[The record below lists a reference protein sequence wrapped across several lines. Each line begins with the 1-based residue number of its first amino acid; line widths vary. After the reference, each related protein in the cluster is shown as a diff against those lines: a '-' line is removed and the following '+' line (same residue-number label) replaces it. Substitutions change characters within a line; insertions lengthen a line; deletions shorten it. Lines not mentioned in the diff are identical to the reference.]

1 MDYLPC
7 GGCRIVRELMTEIE
21 NLREECRSKDETIAS
36 LLEEKKRLVH
46 RTGMNSANS
55 SKPPS
60 TDGFKRPVPQS
71 NREKSGRKPGGQTG
85 HKGSTVTIPHEPDEV
100 VEHLPQCCIGCANRE
115 QCRKDGV
122 FVCKESRFVVEA
134 ITLTKVVEH
143 RSMSAECPNRK
154 ESPSTERPA
163 GVFPEN
169 VTAYVQYGDSF
180 KIIATLL
187 NTMGAMSVS
196 RISQLLRSMFGITLS
211 PGTIVSMTKK
221 SSEKVAPVLDEIK
234 KRLTKVPLAHS
245 DETGTRIDGIM
256 RWVHEVCTRN
266 MTLMKICSK
275 RGSEGID
282 EFGIV
287 PLLTCKLVH
296 DCWSA
301 YFKYGNVTHSLC
313 NAHLLRELKGIRQL
327 EPDHTWPDMM
337 IDLLRRMKAAKEEA
351 LETGA
356 EELEP
361 DIRTELLGTYDSILD
376 LAEEEHIPP
385 PLPIEPKRGRKKL
398 GKEGALINRMRTYK
412 DGFLMFLDDFT
423 VPFDNNQAERDFRN
437 VKTKTKVAGSFR
449 SQYGA
454 QSYLDVMSF
463 LITAR
468 KNGVGMY
475 QAMTFAFS
483 DQSDIIFGPES

>member
-1 MDYLPC
+1 MENLPC
-7 GGCRIVRELMTEIE
+7 GGCRIVQELMTEIE
-21 NLREECRSKDETIAS
+21 NLRKECRSKDEMIAS
-36 LLEEKKRLVH
+36 LLEEKKKLVH

-85 HKGSTVTIPHEPDEV
+85 HKGSTITIPHEPDEV
-100 VEHLPQCCIGCANRE
+100 VEHLPQCCIGCANRG

-122 FVCKESRFVVEA
+122 FVCKESRYVVEA

-143 RSMSAECPNRK
+143 RSMSADCPHRK
-154 ESPSTERPA
+154 ESVPRERPA
-163 GVFPEN
+163 GEFPEN
-169 VTAYVQYGDSF
+169 VTAHVQYGDSF

-187 NTMGAMSVS
+187 NTMGSMSVS
-196 RISQLLRSMFGITLS
+196 RISQLLRSMFGVTLS
-211 PGTIVSMTKK
+211 PGTIVSMTRK
-221 SSEKVAPVLDEIK
+221 SSEKVAPALEEIK
-234 KRLTKVPLAHS
+234 RRLIKALVAHS
-245 DETGTRIDGIM
+245 DETGTRIDGLI
-256 RWVHEVCTRN
+256 RWVHEVCTRYL
-266 MTLMKICSK
+266 TLMKICSK

-287 PLLTCKLVH
+287 PLLKCKLVH

-301 YFKYGNVTHSLC
+301 YFKYGNVVHALC
-313 NAHLLRELKGIRQL
+313 NAHILRELKGIQQL
-327 EPDHTWPDMM
+327 EPDHTWPGRM
-337 IDLLRRMKAAKEEA
+337 IELLRQMKSAKEEA
-351 LETGA
+351 METGA
-356 EELEP
+356 EELDP
-361 DIRTELLGTYDSILD
+361 DVQAELLGTYDSILD
-376 LAEEEHIPP
+376 LAETEHIPP

-398 GKEGALINRMRTYK
+398 GKEGALINRMRMFK
-412 DGFLMFLDDFT
+412 DGLLMFLTDFM

-449 SQYGA
+449 SQDGA

-463 LITAR
+463 LITAG
-468 KNGVGMY
+468 KNGVGMF
-475 QAMTFAFS
+475 QAMNFAFS